1 MNVIW
6 IVADT
11 FRWDR
16 VGAYGNDWIKT
27 PALDTLAAQSVRFDR
42 HYVSSFPTVPARA
55 DHHTGQWTMSFMGW
69 EPLPAE
75 SITLADILS
84 ERGYVTAAVVD
95 TPYYIRDGMNFDRG
109 FQGFYF
115 NPSQDA
121 SLIPGKFKIES
132 NDLRAELEVGGG
144 PCCTTDVY
152 LGNAMAAAT
161 LQGEL
166 FPLYRH
172 VGPSRTLGRTGL
184 LHRVIYARLRW

>member
-16 VGAYGNDWIKT
+16 MGAYGNDWIKT
-27 PALDTLAAQSVRFDR
+27 PALDSLAEKSVRFDG

-55 DHHTGQWTMSFMGW
+55 DHQTGQWTMSFMGW
-69 EPLPAE
+69 EPLPSH

-84 ERGYVTAAVVD
+84 EKGYVTAAVVD

-109 FQGFYF
+109 FQGFFF

-121 SLIPGKFKIES
+121 TLIPGKFQDRIGGP
-132 NDLRAELEVGGG
+132 EVGVEDGG
-144 PCCTTDVY
+144 RSCGAADVY
-152 LGNAMAAAT
+152 LGSTVAPAT

-166 FPLYRH
+166 LPIHRY
-172 VGPSRTLGRTGL
+172 VGPP
-184 LHRVIYARLRW
+184 

>member
-1 MNVIW
+1 M
-6 IVADT
+6 
-11 FRWDR
+11 
-16 VGAYGNDWIKT
+16 GAYGNDWIKT
-27 PALDTLAAQSVRFDR
+27 PALDSLASKAVRFDR

-115 NPSQDA
+115 NPEPRRIANSGEVQD
-121 SLIPGKFKIES
+121 
-132 NDLRAELEVGGG
+132 
-144 PCCTTDVY
+144 
-152 LGNAMAAAT
+152 
-161 LQGEL
+161 
-166 FPLYRH
+166 
-172 VGPSRTLGRTGL
+172 
-184 LHRVIYARLRW
+184 RVA